1 MRLLSDRSIHGPSTY
16 DSQALVG
23 LMAHIIEEQQNPIGQ
38 KVWDMASGA

>member
-1 MRLLSDRSIHGPSTY
+1 MRLLLERLTHGPNTY
-16 DSQALVG
+16 VAQALVG